1 MDLTSEDSAPS
12 PCPTSRWV
20 SAGVWWLAALSVYVF
35 LSFAFHKPGSTFLQ
49 GSKFPPMS
57 WLFSL
62 PVRGLH
68 SVWKHFLFHSFLPRK
83 LTLSQFLTLFF
94 FFSCPFGNPNFCQCS
109 ADVLWELST
118 CRYIFYVLVANFF
131 STSSSYAILPEPLSS
146 LYILGTNPLSN
157 AWFTNIFSHP
167 VYSLSVLLTK
177 EIFIVLCT
185 PISLFLHFFPLPE
198 KTCLERYC
206 EEYNAC
212 FS

>member
-1 MDLTSEDSAPS
+1 MSLSWGVVAGNTICACLSLLCLPQTRFYISPRLQISPYVLAVLTASEGPS
-12 PCPTSRWV
+12 QCV
-20 SAGVWWLAALSVYVF
+20 E
-35 LSFAFHKPGSTFLQ
+35 TF
-49 GSKFPPMS
+49 P
-57 WLFSL
+57 
-62 PVRGLH
+62 
-68 SVWKHFLFHSFLPRK
+68 
-83 LTLSQFLTLFF
+83 LSQLPPKKADSVPIPYSFF
-94 FFSCPFGNPNFCQCS
+94 FFYLFSNPVMWRFSFPFGNPNFCQCS

-131 STSSSYAILPEPLSS
+131 STSYSYAILPEPLSS

-157 AWFTNIFSHP
+157 AWFTNIFFHP
-167 VYSLSVLLTK
+167 IYSLSVLLMK

-206 EEYNAC
+206 KEYTAG